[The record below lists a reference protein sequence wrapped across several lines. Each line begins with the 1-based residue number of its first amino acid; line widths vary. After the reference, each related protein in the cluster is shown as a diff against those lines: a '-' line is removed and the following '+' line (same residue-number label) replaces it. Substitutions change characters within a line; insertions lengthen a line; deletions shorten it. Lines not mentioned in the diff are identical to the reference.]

1 MQEGKYICDSCVFW
15 NKYSPMCMI
24 KNIFHE
30 NREIKQK
37 SCNKYKTNKQE
48 TENASEKR

>member
-30 NREIKQK
+30 NREIKLI
-37 SCNKYKTNKQE
+37 YKFTIKQE
-48 TENASEKR
+48 K